1 MWPAFTTRA
10 QKSVRMIPG
19 KQGGLIPVACPKS
32 WFAEILHY
40 GRADCPGGRNRPGEQ
55 KCPEEQKEPGERKG
69 SGEQKCPEERK
80 GSGESG
86 RNQESGRD
94 RGERKCPE
102 VPAHLKSAMHFKGD
116 WNYALEKSG
125 FERPGFP
132 GPAER

>member
-1 MWPAFTTRA
+1 M
-10 QKSVRMIPG
+10 
-19 KQGGLIPVACPKS
+19 ACPKS

-40 GRADCPGGRNRPGEQ
+40 GRADCPGGRNRP
-55 KCPEEQKEPGERKG
+55 
-69 SGEQKCPEERK
+69 GEQKCPEERK